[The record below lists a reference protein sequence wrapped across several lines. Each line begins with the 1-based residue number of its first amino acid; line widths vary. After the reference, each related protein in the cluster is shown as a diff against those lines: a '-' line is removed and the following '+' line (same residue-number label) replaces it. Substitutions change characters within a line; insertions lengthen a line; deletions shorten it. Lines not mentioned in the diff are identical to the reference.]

1 MEKILPVF
9 VTAPKGVAGLL
20 REELDQLGLSALKE
34 SPAGVAGEGSL
45 SDIYRVCLWSRLANR
60 VLLPLAKFPVSS
72 ADALYDGALAI
83 AWHEHFSASHTFVI
97 DANVRDSVITHSQY
111 AALRVKDA
119 VADYFR
125 RLGGSRPSV
134 ERDAPDIRINVFI
147 DRAYATISLDLSGDS
162 LHQRGYRAQGG
173 AAPLKENLAAA
184 ILLRSGWPAMA
195 AAGKSL
201 VDPMCGSGTLLI
213 EAAWMAGDRA
223 PGLMRERFGFHG
235 WLQHDA
241 ALWEHLRADTLTR
254 ADAGH
259 SNIPPIFGFDVARG
273 AVELAKQ
280 NAKHAGVQDV
290 VSVAERAVRDLLPPV
305 SEPGLLVTNPP
316 YGERLGDVR
325 DLETLYAELGARL
338 RDHFANWQ
346 AAVFTGNPDAAKAM
360 PLRARKHYALFNGAI
375 PCRLLLFTVTTEW
388 LKGQHAERVAH
399 EPKVLS
405 SGAQMF
411 ANRLRKNLKHHAAW
425 AKKAGVDCYRVYDA
439 DMPEYA
445 FAIDLYA
452 GDERWAHVQEYAPPA
467 TIEEERAEARRR
479 DVLAALPEALDLPRE
494 RIFVK
499 TRQRQRQGSQYEKQD
514 ARGEYHI
521 VKEGGLKFY
530 VNFTDYLDTGIF
542 LDHRITRSM
551 VRDLAAKQHVLNLFG
566 YTGSATVYA
575 AAGGARSTLHVDMS
589 RTYIEWAQRNMALNG
604 FTGKAYAYEQA
615 DVLQWLEEAGRDPR
629 YRGRFGLIFLD
640 PPTFSRSKRMQQTM
654 DIQRDHV
661 DLIRGAL
668 ALMAPAGVL
677 LFSTNAQR
685 FKMAAGEL
693 ADCVI
698 EDITAATLP
707 EDYAR
712 NPRVHYCFMIRR
724 GEKNPSEGSR
734 LSR

>member
-1 MEKILPVF
+1 MKEIMPVF
-9 VTAPKGVAGLL
+9 VSSPKGVTGLL
-20 REELDQLGLSALKE
+20 REELGRLGLSALKE
-34 SPAGVAGEGSL
+34 SPAGVAGEGSQADL
-45 SDIYRVCLWSRLANR
+45 YRICLWSRLANR

-72 ADALYDGALAI
+72 ADELYNGALAI
-83 AWHEHFSASHTFVI
+83 AWHEHLSASHTFVI

-125 RLGGSRPSV
+125 RLSGSRPSV
-134 ERDAPDIRINVFI
+134 ERDTPDVRLNVFI
-147 DRAYATISLDLSGDS
+147 DRASATISLDLSGDS

-173 AAPLKENLAAA
+173 TAPLKENLAAA
-184 ILLRSGWPAMA
+184 ILLRSGWPALA
-195 AAGKSL
+195 AAGKNL

-241 ALWEHLRADTLTR
+241 ALWESLRAEAVVRAETGRQHIPTLY
-254 ADAGH
+254 
-259 SNIPPIFGFDVARG
+259 GFDAVRG
-273 AVELAKQ
+273 AVELSLH
-280 NAKHAGVQDV
+280 NATRAGVQAV
-290 VSVAERAVRDLLPPV
+290 IQVHERAVRDLVPPV

-316 YGERLGDVR
+316 YGERLGDLR
-325 DLETLYAELGARL
+325 DLEALYAELGARL
-338 RDHFANWQ
+338 RDHFPNWQ

-375 PCRLLLFTVTTEW
+375 PCRLLLFSVATEW
-388 LKGQHAERVAH
+388 LKGQHAERVAQ

-405 SGAQMF
+405 AGAQMF
-411 ANRLRKNLKHHAAW
+411 ANRLRKNLKHSVAW

-445 FAIDLYA
+445 FAVDLYA
-452 GDERWAHVQEYAPPA
+452 GEERWAHVQEYAPPA

-479 DVLAALPEALDLPRE
+479 DVLAALPEVLDLPRE

-514 ARGEYHI
+514 ARGEFHVI
-521 VKEGGLKFY
+521 HEGGWKFY

-551 VRDLAAKQHVLNLFG
+551 VRDLSSGQHVLNLFG

-575 AAGGARSTLHVDMS
+575 AAGGARSTLHIDLS
-589 RTYIEWAQRNMALNG
+589 RTYIDWAQRNMALNG
-604 FTGKAYAYEQA
+604 FTGKAYDYAQVDA
-615 DVLQWLEEAGRDPR
+615 LQWLEQAGRDVR
-629 YRGRFGLIFLD
+629 QRGKYGLIFLD

-654 DIQRDHV
+654 DIQRDHL
-661 DLIRGAL
+661 DLIHAAL
-668 ALMAPAGVL
+668 ALLAPTGVL

-685 FKMAAGEL
+685 FKLAQADLAG
-693 ADCVI
+693 CRI
-698 EDITAATLP
+698 EDVTAATLP

-724 GEKNPSEGSR
+724 SPSQ
-734 LSR
+734 